1 MLNLIKI
8 LFSFHTLSFNFQNA
22 WQIIQMVRCIN
33 GLKNNI
39 IYDFSPVDS
48 FNPNYKKYPK
58 FRKAEYIEVEQFR
71 GELLIIPTGWYHQ
84 VCTLTKMIWNCN
96 RSCHSRIVV

>member
-39 IYDFSPVDS
+39 IYDFIQNDQ
-48 FNPNYKKYPK
+48 
-58 FRKAEYIEVEQFR
+58 IEQ
-71 GELLIIPTGWYHQ
+71 
-84 VCTLTKMIWNCN
+84 
-96 RSCHSRIVV
+96 SHS

>member
-1 MLNLIKI
+1 
-8 LFSFHTLSFNFQNA
+8 
-22 WQIIQMVRCIN
+22 MVRCIN

-39 IYDFSPVDS
+39 IYDFSPVDA

-58 FRKAEYIEVEQFR
+58 FRKAQYIEVEQFR

-96 RSCHSRIVV
+96 RSCHGHIVV